1 MPGAVFL
8 SYASQDAD
16 AARKICEALRAAG
29 CEVWIDQSELHG
41 GDAWDA
47 KIRGQIRECALF
59 VPLIS
64 AHTNARL
71 EGYFRRE
78 WKQAVERTHDM
89 DESLPFL
96 VPIVIDGTTDA
107 GARVPEKFRH
117 YQWTK
122 LPGGEASPAFVA
134 RVRKLLEGEASAPG
148 PGTGRRPPPSR
159 GAGKR
164 SRTALG
170 LAALALVVAGG
181 ALAIWRPWRGANPSA
196 GPAAPRP
203 APSAPSLAAV
213 ADTGVEGPVRAPV
226 PARPISRDSVAVL
239 AFENA
244 SGDKENEY
252 FSDGISEDLID
263 LLAQAPGLRVAA
275 RTSAFSFKGKS
286 TPVADIAKELGV
298 AFVVEG
304 SVQRAE
310 GRVRIRAQLI
320 KAADGFEVWSERFDR
335 ELKDIFALQDEI
347 AGEIAKNLRVRM
359 NESSAP
365 PASAN
370 PEAFQ
375 LFLAGRD
382 RAELAGTADLKAAI
396 ELFQRSIALEPNYA
410 PAWAQM
416 ARANIQLARW
426 GGIDLQTGYA
436 AARKAVDKAAALE
449 PDSPVVLVAL
459 GWVRRTA
466 DWDWK
471 GAREAFQRALGLEP
485 NNPETLAAAAIL
497 CCNLG
502 LRTEGIQ
509 DARRAVELDP
519 LNAATNLNLSLLFQF
534 DGQLKKAEQVM
545 RRALML
551 APGGQRYHGSLAI
564 ILSEL
569 GRPVEARQEASLERD
584 AVSQKAAYGLIAV
597 SHGAKERAMA
607 MARQLME
614 MGAKESL
621 ADTYGY
627 AAEIYSRLS
636 ENDRAFEALGR
647 AFEAH
652 DASVAWIKVDDNLNS
667 LHSDPRWAQLLAKTG
682 LADEQLR

>member
-16 AARKICEALRAAG
+16 AARKICQALRAAG

-64 AHTNARL
+64 ANTNARL

-96 VPIVIDGTTDA
+96 VPVVIDGTSDA

-117 YQWTK
+117 FQWTK
-122 LPGGEASPAFVA
+122 LPGGETPPAFVA
-134 RVRKLLEGEASAPG
+134 RLKKLLEGEVAAPG
-148 PGTGRRPPPSR
+148 PGTGGRPPTDAR
-159 GAGKR
+159 AGKK
-164 SRTALG
+164 SGAPWLG
-170 LAALALVVAGG
+170 ATLVLIVAGA
-181 ALAIWRPWRGANPSA
+181 ALAIWRPWRAANPSPGLAAANPGALHLPLTETNSETA
-196 GPAAPRP
+196 GPVHPVGASRP
-203 APSAPSLAAV
+203 V
-213 ADTGVEGPVRAPV
+213 
-226 PARPISRDSVAVL
+226 SRDSVAVL

-263 LLAQAPGLRVAA
+263 LLAQAPGLKVAA

-286 TPVADIAKELGV
+286 TPVAAIAKELGV

-304 SVQRAE
+304 SVQKAE
-310 GRVRIRAQLI
+310 GRVRITAQLI
-320 KAADGFEVWSERFDR
+320 KAADGFEVWSEKFDR

-347 AGEIAKNLRVRM
+347 AGLIAKNLRVRM
-359 NESSAP
+359 SESSAP

-396 ELFQRSIALEPNYA
+396 ELYQRSLALEPNYA

-436 AARKAVDKAAALE
+436 AARHAVDKAAALE

-471 GAREAFQRALGLEP
+471 GARQAFQRALGFEP

-497 CCNLG
+497 YFNIG
-502 LRTEGIQ
+502 LRNEGIQ

-534 DGQLKKAEQVM
+534 DGQLKKAEQAM

-569 GRPVEARQEASLERD
+569 GRPAEARQEAALETD
-584 AVSQKAAYGLIAV
+584 PVSQKAAYGLIAV

-607 MARQLME
+607 MARQLSE

-627 AAEIYSRLS
+627 AAEIYSQLS

-647 AFEAH
+647 AFAAH
-652 DASVAWIKVDDNLNS
+652 DASVAWLKVDDMLNNL
-667 LHSDPRWAQLLAKTG
+667 HKDPRWAELLTKTG
-682 LADEQLR
+682 LADEQRP

>member
-64 AHTNARL
+64 ANTNARL

-96 VPIVIDGTTDA
+96 VPVVIDGTSDA

-122 LPGGEASPAFVA
+122 LLGGEVTPAFVA
-134 RVRKLLEGEASAPG
+134 RVRTLLEGEGAAPG
-148 PGTGRRPPPSR
+148 SGTASRPAPFR

-164 SRTALG
+164 RQSALVV
-170 LAALALVVAGG
+170 AALLLIVAGG
-181 ALAIWRPWRGANPSA
+181 ALAIWRPWRGANP
-196 GPAAPRP
+196 P
-203 APSAPSLAAV
+203 APPSLALVPNAE
-213 ADTGVEGPVRAPV
+213 APAPIRA
-226 PARPISRDSVAVL
+226 AGAGRPINRDSVAVL

-252 FSDGISEDLID
+252 LSDGISEDLID
-263 LLAQAPGLRVAA
+263 LLAQAPGLKVAA

-286 TPVADIAKELGV
+286 TPVAVIAKELGV

-304 SVQRAE
+304 SVQKAE
-310 GRVRIRAQLI
+310 GRVRITAQLI
-320 KAADGFEVWSERFDR
+320 KAADGFEVWSEKFDR

-347 AGEIAKNLRVRM
+347 AGLIAKNLRVRM

-426 GGIDLQTGYA
+426 GGIDLQTGYT

-459 GWVRRTA
+459 GWIRRTA

-471 GAREAFQRALGLEP
+471 GAREAFQRALSIEP

-497 CCNLG
+497 YFNIG
-502 LRTEGIQ
+502 LRDEGFR

-534 DGQLKKAEQVM
+534 DGQLKKAEQAM

-569 GRPVEARQEASLERD
+569 GRPAEARQEAALEKD
-584 AVSQKAAYGLIAV
+584 PVAQKAAYGLIAV
-597 SHGAKERAMA
+597 NHGAKERAMA

-636 ENDRAFEALGR
+636 ENDRAFEALVQ

-652 DASVAWIKVDDNLNS
+652 DASVAWIKVDDNLNN
-667 LHSDPRWAQLLAKTG
+667 LHPDPRWAGLLTKAG